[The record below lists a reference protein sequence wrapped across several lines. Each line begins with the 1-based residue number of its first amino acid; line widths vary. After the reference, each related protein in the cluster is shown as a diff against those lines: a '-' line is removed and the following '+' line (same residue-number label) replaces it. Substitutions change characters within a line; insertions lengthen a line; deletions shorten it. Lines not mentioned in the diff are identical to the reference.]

1 MSVLPHCSS
10 CAELI
15 PKIATFNAGRL
26 ELIMG
31 PMFSGKSSKLIHEI
45 TTLADQGMKVLYINH
60 AMDVRS
66 SEGDEKFSTHSSHFR
81 GLSNKIETVKVATLA
96 EVEQVQ
102 NPDLTNFDVIG
113 VDEGQFFS
121 DLIDNV
127 THWVTDFH
135 KIVFVAGLDGD
146 ARRQPFGQI
155 LPLIP
160 HCDNVTKL
168 KARCHHCLQN
178 SRSSALD
185 SKKKSHLMASLVDA
199 PFTGRLK
206 GGNEQTVVGGSDLY
220 LPLCRYHHDKHLR
233 GELTNSN
240 VDA

>member
-96 EVEQVQ
+96 EVEQSV
-102 NPDLTNFDVIG
+102 DLTNFDVIG

-135 KIVFVAGLDGD
+135 KIIFVAGLDGD

-178 SRSSALD
+178 SRCSTLD
-185 SKKKSHLMASLVDA
+185 PKKKSHLMASLVDA

-206 GGNEQTVVGGSDLY
+206 GGSEQTVVGGSDLY